1 MKRKSLFIR
10 LTAFFAALY
19 FVTAGMGHN
28 IVNYC
33 CNTCEDAGIEI
44 IAHHSCGELHHPEVE
59 EANGCCDFD
68 MSEPGLASCPIE
80 GSCEIKRLQ
89 LDSFSYNPVV
99 LEQLSDKDLVA
110 CFTELYSVVAASD
123 VLASFY
129 LYPPPEPDTSSGREI
144 LSHKSV
150 LII

>member
-1 MKRKSLFIR
+1 
-10 LTAFFAALY
+10 
-19 FVTAGMGHN
+19 
-28 IVNYC
+28 
-33 CNTCEDAGIEI
+33 
-44 IAHHSCGELHHPEVE
+44 
-59 EANGCCDFD
+59 

-99 LEQLSDKDLVA
+99 LEQLSDDDLVA

-144 LSHKSV
+144 HSHKSV